1 MSAASTATM
10 LAGASL
16 AMGAVSTG
24 MSAIGGANQAAASA
38 AQANY
43 QAQVA
48 RNNQMVAQWN
58 AQRAL
63 QQGEVD
69 ADNQNLKT
77 AQLKGSQR
85 AALAAEGGDVDSG
98 SPLDIVADTARA
110 GYTDA
115 ATIRSNAALQAYGY
129 QVQAAGD
136 AGTASADSAAAV
148 NGLANLPFGV
158 GSSLLSGASSVA
170 GKYAEWS
177 KPGGLLASTPSSS
190 PSYVSSVN
198 NGGIMVTPQ

>member
-115 ATIRSNAALQAYGY
+115 ATIRSNAA
-129 QVQAAGD
+129 
-136 AGTASADSAAAV
+136 
-148 NGLANLPFGV
+148 
-158 GSSLLSGASSVA
+158 
-170 GKYAEWS
+170 
-177 KPGGLLASTPSSS
+177 
-190 PSYVSSVN
+190 
-198 NGGIMVTPQ
+198 

>member
-1 MSAASTATM
+1 MSGPSTATM

-16 AMGAVSTG
+16 GMGAISTG
-24 MSAIGGANQAAASA
+24 MSAIGSANQAAASA
-38 AQANY
+38 AQMQY

-48 RNNQMVAQWN
+48 RNNQTIAQWN

-115 ATIRSNAALQAYGY
+115 ATIRSNAALQAYNY
-129 QVQAAGD
+129 QIQAAGD
-136 AGTASADSAAAV
+136 AGTASAI

-158 GSSLLSGASSVA
+158 GSSLLSGASSI
-170 GKYAEWS
+170 GSKYVDWS
-177 KPGGLLASTPSSS
+177 RPGGPLASTPSSS

-198 NGGIMVTPQ
+198 NGGIMVTP

>member
-1 MSAASTATM
+1 MSAPSTATV

-24 MSAIGGANQAAASA
+24 MSAIGSANTAQAQAA
-38 AQANY
+38 QMQY

-48 RNNQMVAQWN
+48 RNNQAVAQWN

-63 QQGEVD
+63 EQGEVD

-85 AALAAEGGDVDSG
+85 AALAAEGGDVDYG

-129 QVQAAGD
+129 QLQAAGD
-136 AGTASADSAAAV
+136 AGTASADSASAV

-158 GSSLLSGASSVA
+158 GSSLLSGASSL
-170 GKYAEWS
+170 GTKYVDWS
-177 KPGGLLASTPSSS
+177 RPGGPLASAPSSS